1 MLKEKRKEKKKGGG
15 GGGLENLLLEKSGGV
30 NSDMLVI
37 LYNSVICSIIMFGSI
52 CWVGNI
58 SKFDRGRLENMIK
71 QDMGWESHW
80 TFFGLFM
87 KDDCTTN

>member
-1 MLKEKRKEKKKGGG
+1 MLKEKRKEKKKGV
-15 GGGLENLLLEKSGGV
+15 GGLENLLLEKSGGV
-30 NSDMLVI
+30 NLDMLVI

-52 CWVGNI
+52 CCVGNI
-58 SKFDRGRLENMIK
+58 SKLDRGRLENMIK

-80 TFFGLFM
+80 TFFRLFM